1 MTITDEVSEMSLTF
15 GVTLNDDDTLTL
27 DMGDLGS
34 ATVQE
39 LRCSCRSGTEVCS

>member
-27 DMGDLGS
+27 DMVILE
-34 ATVQE
+34 VPLYRK
-39 LRCSCRSGTEVCS
+39 LRWQLPFRD